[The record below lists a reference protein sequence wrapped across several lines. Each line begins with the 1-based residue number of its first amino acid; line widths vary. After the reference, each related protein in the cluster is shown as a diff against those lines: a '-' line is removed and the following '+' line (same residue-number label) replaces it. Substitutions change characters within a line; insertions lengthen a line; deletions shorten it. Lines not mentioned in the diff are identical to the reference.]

1 MTYNEKLK
9 AIFKKHGY
17 NKQLNK
23 LSEEVSEFVR
33 EVSRYEYGHLMMY
46 DDVIDNFNKGQM
58 EAEFADV
65 LVLLC
70 QFRLIYD
77 LDVDKIKE
85 VMKAKIDRQCE
96 RDNINA

>member
-17 NKQLNK
+17 NTQLNK

-33 EVSRYEYGHLMMY
+33 EVSRYEYGHLMMN
-46 DDVIDNFNKGQM
+46 DDFIDNFNKGQM

-65 LVLLC
+65 LVLQC
-70 QFRLIYD
+70 KRD
-77 LDVDKIKE
+77 G
-85 VMKAKIDRQCE
+85 ID
-96 RDNINA
+96 A